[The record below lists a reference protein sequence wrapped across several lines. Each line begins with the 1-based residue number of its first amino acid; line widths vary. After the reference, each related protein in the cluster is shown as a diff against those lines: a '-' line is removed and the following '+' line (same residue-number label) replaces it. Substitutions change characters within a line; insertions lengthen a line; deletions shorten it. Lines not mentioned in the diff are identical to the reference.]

1 MIRKTLLALSA
12 LSALTLSPLSASADT
27 FNMDAGHSAILF
39 KAKHFGVGYTYGRFN
54 KMSGSYISGA
64 TPTVSF
70 EVDAS
75 SVDSANAK
83 RDDHLKG
90 PDFFNVN
97 ETPKITF
104 KSTKWEDKGDGSALV
119 TGDLTLHGVTKSVTV
134 TVTKV
139 GEGNDPY
146 GGYRVGFETTFSV
159 KRSEFGI
166 TYGLPAA
173 VSDDIT
179 LIVSFE
185 GVRAK

>member
-12 LSALTLSPLSASADT
+12 SALALSPLAALADT
-27 FNMDAGHSAILF
+27 FNIDAGHSAVMF
-39 KAKHFGVGYTYGRFN
+39 KVKHFGVSNAYGRFN
-54 KMSGSYISGA
+54 KFSGTYTSGDA
-64 TPTVSF
+64 PAVTI
-70 EVDAS
+70 EVDAA

-104 KSTKWEDKGDGSALV
+104 KSTKWEDKGEGLAHV
-119 TGDLTLHGVTKSVTV
+119 TGELTLHGVTKTV
-134 TVTKV
+134 TIPVTKV

-146 GGYRVGFETTFSV
+146 GGYRVGFEATFTI

-166 TYGLPAA
+166 SYGLPAA
-173 VSDDIT
+173 VGDDVT
-179 LIVSFE
+179 LIVSVE
-185 GVRAK
+185 AVRAK